1 MKIGIIGLGLIG
13 GSLFKDLS
21 HDYDV
26 VAVSQSQNG
35 DRIFKTYDVLK
46 DRDIVF
52 VCTPMNKTLRVLD
65 ELENVLSPDTV
76 VTDICSLKQFVCN
89 KQRPYKFI
97 PSHPM
102 AGTEHKGFENSFE
115 GLFKGAKWVIVNDV
129 HPSPDASRHP
139 LPQGARETDNDT
151 CKEGYVR
158 STPQG
163 AREKLISLINYLG
176 AKPVFTTAEEHDKA
190 VAMISHMPMVVAQ
203 ALVLMA
209 KDNPLALEI
218 ASSGFRDMTRLALS
232 NEEMACDMVSMNHKN
247 IEQSILKL
255 YSAIGELTN
264 GDYPKTIS
272 EIKNIRSKMFIS

>member
-26 VAVSQSQNG
+26 IAVSKSQNG

-52 VCTPMNKTLRVLD
+52 VCTPMNKTLKVLD
-65 ELENVLSPDTV
+65 ELEGFLSPDTV
-76 VTDICSLKQFVCN
+76 VTDVCSLKQFVCQ

-115 GLFKGAKWVIVNDV
+115 GLFKGAKWVIINDAHSAYSERESV
-129 HPSPDASRHP
+129 CKASER
-139 LPQGARETDNDT
+139 
-151 CKEGYVR
+151 
-158 STPQG
+158 
-163 AREKLISLINYLG
+163 LISLINYLG
-176 AKPVFTTAEEHDKA
+176 AKPVFATAEEHDKA

-209 KDNPLALEI
+209 KENPLALEI

-264 GDYPKTIS
+264 GDYLKTIS
-272 EIKNIRSKMFIS
+272 EVKNIRSKMFIS